1 MIVLTENKCDAIVC
15 HVGKND
21 LPHNVN
27 TIENLQKLVDKS
39 RKSRLKRKI
48 AISSAFI
55 RLDKPNIGK
64 QIPKLNGKLKTFC
77 EENLITYIDNIS
89 IDESCLGNGKFHPNK
104 KGKAFFAKNL
114 INFVESVR

>member
-1 MIVLTENKCDAIVC
+1 M
-15 HVGKND
+15 
-21 LPHNVN
+21 
-27 TIENLQKLVDKS
+27 DKIKK
-39 RKSRLKRKI
+39 KSAKTKI

-55 RLDKPNIGK
+55 RLDKPNIGE

-77 EENLITYIDNIS
+77 EENLITYIDNIN